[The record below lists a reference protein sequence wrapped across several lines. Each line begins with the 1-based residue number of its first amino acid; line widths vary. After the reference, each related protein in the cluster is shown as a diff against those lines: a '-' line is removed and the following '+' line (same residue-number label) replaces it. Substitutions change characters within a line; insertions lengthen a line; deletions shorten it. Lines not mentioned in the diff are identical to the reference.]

1 MIIPSAESSLD
12 TVAIGVDLG
21 GTETR
26 VGVVDDRGRVI
37 ADQRLKTPTE
47 PAVAVAE
54 IGAAC
59 RAVAAE
65 VGVAIERVGIGAPGP
80 LELSEGIIELAPN
93 LGWERVPL
101 RAMFAAE
108 LGCAV
113 WLDNDA
119 NAAALGEAWVGTG
132 RGAKVMLMVTLGTG
146 IGGGLVADGRLFH
159 GAAGGALEIGHQVIE
174 PGGRECT
181 CGRRGCVEAYFSGHA
196 LVEQAAA
203 AGGDQEVSLAKV
215 FRAYV
220 EGDPSVT
227 PWMDRAIDALARGVS
242 HAVMLF
248 DPDQVTFT
256 GGLAGSW
263 HAFGARLRA
272 GIESDV
278 GPSGPQPSFGL
289 STLDGRAGLIGA
301 ARLALQAIE

>member
-1 MIIPSAESSLD
+1 MTPE

-21 GTETR
+21 GTETL
-26 VGVVDDRGRVI
+26 VGVVDGKGRVI
-37 ADQRLKTPTE
+37 VEQRFETPTE
-47 PAVAVAE
+47 SVEAVAKIAT
-54 IGAAC
+54 AC

-65 VGVAIERVGIGAPGP
+65 AGIAIERVGIGAPGP
-80 LELSEGIIELAPN
+80 LELSKGIIELAPN

-101 RAMFAAE
+101 KAMFAEE

-119 NAAALGEAWVGTG
+119 NAAALGEAWVGAG
-132 RGAKVMLMVTLGTG
+132 RQAKVMLMVTLGTG

-159 GAAGGALEIGHQVIE
+159 GATGGALEIGHQVIE

-196 LVEQAAA
+196 LAEQAVA
-203 AGGDQEVSLAKV
+203 AGRDEGMSLSDV

-220 EGDPSVT
+220 EGDGSVV
-227 PWMDRAIDALARGVS
+227 PWMDHAIDALARGVA
-242 HAVMLF
+242 HAVILF

-263 HAFGARLRA
+263 DAFGARLRT
-272 GIESDV
+272 GIEADV
-278 GPSGPQPSFGL
+278 GPSGPHPSFGL
-289 STLDGRAGLIGA
+289 STLDGRAGVIGA
-301 ARLALQAIE
+301 ARLALEGIG

>member
-1 MIIPSAESSLD
+1 M
-12 TVAIGVDLG
+12 VDN
-21 GTETR
+21 
-26 VGVVDDRGRVI
+26 RGRVI
-37 ADQRLKTPTE
+37 VEQRLETPTE
-47 PAVAVAE
+47 PASAVAE

-59 RAVAAE
+59 RAVAEE

-80 LELSEGIIELAPN
+80 IEFSEGVIELAPN

-101 RAMFAAE
+101 RAMFAEE
-108 LGCAV
+108 LGCSV

-119 NAAALGEAWVGTG
+119 NAAALGEAWVGAG

-146 IGGGLVADGRLFH
+146 IGGGVVADGRLFH

-181 CGRRGCVEAYFSGHA
+181 CGRQGCVEAYFSGHA
-196 LVEQAAA
+196 LVEQAAT
-203 AGGDQEVSLAKV
+203 AGGGEEVSLANV

-227 PWMDRAIDALARGVS
+227 PWMDRAIDALARGVA

-263 HAFGARLRA
+263 DAFGARLRA

>member
-1 MIIPSAESSLD
+1 MPRSESSPD

-26 VGVVDDRGRVI
+26 VGVVDNQGWVI
-37 ADQRLKTPTE
+37 AEQRLRTPTH
-47 PAVAVAE
+47 PAQAVTE
-54 IGAAC
+54 ISARC
-59 RAVAAE
+59 RAVAE
-65 VGVAIERVGIGAPGP
+65 DVGVAIERVGIGAPGP

-101 RAMFAAE
+101 RSMFVEE

-119 NAAALGEAWVGTG
+119 NAAALGEAWVGAG

-174 PGGRECT
+174 PGGRRCT

-196 LVEQAAA
+196 LIEQATV
-203 AGGDQEVSLAKV
+203 GGEREVSLANV

-220 EGDPSVT
+220 EGDESVV
-227 PWMDRAIDALARGVS
+227 PWMDRAIDALARGVA
-242 HAVMLF
+242 HAVVLF

-263 HAFGARLRA
+263 DAFGARLQA

-278 GPSGPQPSFGL
+278 GPAGPQPSFGL
-289 STLDGRAGLIGA
+289 SRLDGRAGLIGA
-301 ARLALQAIE
+301 ARLALQAVE

>member
-1 MIIPSAESSLD
+1 MSRADIPSD
-12 TVAIGVDLG
+12 TIAIGVDLG

-26 VGVVDDRGRVI
+26 VGVVDNRGRVI
-37 ADQRLKTPTE
+37 AEQRLETPAE
-47 PAVAVAE
+47 PAQAVAE
-54 IGAAC
+54 IGARC
-59 RAVAAE
+59 RTVAAE
-65 VGVAIERVGIGAPGP
+65 AGAAIERVGIGAPGP
-80 LELSEGIIELAPN
+80 LDLSEGIIELAPN

-101 RAMFAAE
+101 RAMFAEE

-119 NAAALGEAWVGTG
+119 NAAALGEAWVGAG

-146 IGGGLVADGRLFH
+146 IGGGVVADGRLFH

-203 AGGDQEVSLAKV
+203 SGDQEVSLSDV

-220 EGDPSVT
+220 EGDQSVV
-227 PWMDRAIDALARGVS
+227 PWMDQAIDALARGVA
-242 HAVMLF
+242 HAVILF

-263 HAFGARLRA
+263 DAFGARLQA
-272 GIESDV
+272 GIEYDV
-278 GPSGPQPSFGL
+278 GPSGPKPSFGL

-301 ARLALQAIE
+301 ARLALHALE

>member
-1 MIIPSAESSLD
+1 MTPE

-21 GTETR
+21 GTETL
-26 VGVVDDRGRVI
+26 VGVVDGKGRVI
-37 ADQRLKTPTE
+37 VEKRLQTPTE
-47 PAVAVAE
+47 PAEAVVE
-54 IGAAC
+54 IATAC
-59 RAVAAE
+59 RTVAAE
-65 VGVAIERVGIGAPGP
+65 AGITIERVGIGAPGP
-80 LELSEGIIELAPN
+80 LDLSEGIIELAPN

-101 RAMFAAE
+101 KAMFAKE
-108 LGCAV
+108 LGCEV

-119 NAAALGEAWVGTG
+119 NAAALGEAWVGAG
-132 RGAKVMLMVTLGTG
+132 RQAKVMLMVTLGTG

-196 LVEQAAA
+196 LAEQAAA
-203 AGGDQEVSLAKV
+203 AGLGEEVSLPNV

-220 EGDPSVT
+220 EGDESVVQ
-227 PWMDRAIDALARGVS
+227 WMDHAIDTLARGVA
-242 HAVMLF
+242 HAVILF

-263 HAFGARLRA
+263 DAFGARLRA
-272 GIESDV
+272 RIEADV
-278 GPSGPQPSFGL
+278 GPSGPHPSFGL
-289 STLDGRAGLIGA
+289 STLDGRAGVIGA
-301 ARLALQAIE
+301 ARLALEGIE

>member
-1 MIIPSAESSLD
+1 MRSSES
-12 TVAIGVDLG
+12 VAIGVDLG

-37 ADQRLKTPTE
+37 AEQRLKTPTE
-47 PAVAVAE
+47 PAIAVAE
-54 IGAAC
+54 IGAVC
-59 RAVAAE
+59 RRVAAE

-101 RAMFAAE
+101 RAMFAEE

-119 NAAALGEAWVGTG
+119 NAAALGEAWVGAG

-146 IGGGLVADGRLFH
+146 IGGGVVADGRLFH
-159 GAAGGALEIGHQVIE
+159 GAAGGALEIGHQIVE

-181 CGRRGCVEAYFSGHA
+181 CGRQGCVEAYFSGHA

-203 AGGDQEVSLAKV
+203 AGGDQEESLANV

-227 PWMDRAIDALARGVS
+227 PWMDRAIDALARGVA

-263 HAFGARLRA
+263 DAFGARLRA